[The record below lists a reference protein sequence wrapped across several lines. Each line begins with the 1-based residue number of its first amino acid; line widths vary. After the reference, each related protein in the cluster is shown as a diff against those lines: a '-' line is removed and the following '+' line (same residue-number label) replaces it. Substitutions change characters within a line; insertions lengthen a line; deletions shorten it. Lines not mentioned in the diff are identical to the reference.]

1 MDCITPG
8 LSVPH
13 QLPEFTQVHVLVII
27 VQVLLEY
34 DINYK

>member
-13 QLPEFTQVHVLVII
+13 HLPEFAQAHALIII
-27 VQVLLEY
+27 VHVLLEY